1 MNRLRARLAA
11 QRSDAGVTIAELLV
25 TIMIFGIV
33 LAVSTSTFVSLAR
46 ATSSARSLDS
56 GTRETSNGMNALAQI
71 VRSAGDVPVAG
82 SSDAPAFREARADRL
97 QLTTFVNFGDT
108 QAKPALVTYSLDA
121 SRRLREERTAAQSSG
136 SFWVFPAGA
145 SSSSRLLTASLA
157 SGGTP
162 VFRYLD
168 SDGDELPL
176 NAGALTEA
184 QRKQVSFVQVTL
196 AVAGTG
202 SSTSSVTLTNTIG
215 TPNLVR

>member
-108 QAKPALVTYSLDA
+108 QAKPALVTYTLDA

>member
-1 MNRLRARLAA
+1 VNRLRARLAA
-11 QRSDAGVTIAELLV
+11 RRSDAGVTIAELLV

-108 QAKPALVTYSLDA
+108 QAKPALVTYTLDA

-168 SDGDELPL
+168 SDGDELLL

>member
-11 QRSDAGVTIAELLV
+11 RRSDAGVTIAELLV

-108 QAKPALVTYSLDA
+108 QAKPALVTYTLDA

>member
-1 MNRLRARLAA
+1 VNRLRARLAA
-11 QRSDAGVTIAELLV
+11 RRSDAGVTIAELLV

-108 QAKPALVTYSLDA
+108 QAKPALVTYTLDA

>member
-71 VRSAGDVPVAG
+71 VRSAGYVPVAG

-108 QAKPALVTYSLDA
+108 QAKPALVTYTLDA

-136 SFWVFPAGA
+136 SFWVFPAGS